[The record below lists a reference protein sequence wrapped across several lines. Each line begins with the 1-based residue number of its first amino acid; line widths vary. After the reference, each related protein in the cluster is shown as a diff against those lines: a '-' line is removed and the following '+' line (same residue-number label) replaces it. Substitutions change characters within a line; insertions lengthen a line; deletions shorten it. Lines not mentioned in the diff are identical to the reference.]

1 MAQYLRSALGYG
13 GSGLM
18 DTAIGV
24 TNETLA
30 TAAAA
35 AGDAAVLE
43 GQKQLEGEARSAVN
57 ATMLEGEK
65 QADGKS
71 IGPTAS
77 YLDDLSPQS
86 EEETGAGWSGADA
99 AAAAAGAAAGA
110 AMDAA
115 GVAAGVAADVA
126 AAATAATFKV
136 ASPFGQTE
144 EDEEGW
150 QVSGSRKKG
159 KDKDDGEFGEGNL
172 GVRPRKVDPRKAYD
186 MVIDP
191 VSTNSLRVSVSDR
204 VLFVVRTL
212 LVLSVRVAYFRPLES
227 TGLSR
232 H

>member
-18 DTAIGV
+18 EE

-30 TAAAA
+30 
-35 AGDAAVLE
+35 AGDTAVLE
-43 GQKQLEGEARSAVN
+43 VQKQVEGEAGSAMN
-57 ATMLEGEK
+57 ATIIEGEK
-65 QADGKS
+65 LTDVKS

-77 YLDDLSPQS
+77 YLDDLSPLS
-86 EEETGAGWSGADA
+86 EEEMGAGWSGADA

-126 AAATAATFKV
+126 AAATAATLKV
-136 ASPFGQTE
+136 ASPFGQAEVE
-144 EDEEGW
+144 EEEGW
-150 QVSGSRKKG
+150 QVSGGRKKG

-172 GVRPRKVDPRKAYD
+172 GVRPRKLDSRKAYD

-191 VSTNSLRVSVSDR
+191 VSTKSLRVGASDR
-204 VLFVVRTL
+204 VLFSFEPFGNEQTYL
-212 LVLSVRVAYFRPLES
+212 YFRPHEVCH
-227 TGLSR
+227 GNR
-232 H
+232 KM

>member
-18 DTAIGV
+18 EV

-30 TAAAA
+30 
-35 AGDAAVLE
+35 AGDTDVLE
-43 GQKQLEGEARSAVN
+43 VQEKVEGEGGSAGN
-57 ATMLEGEK
+57 ATINEGDK
-65 QADGKS
+65 QTDVKS

-126 AAATAATFKV
+126 AAATAATLKV

-144 EDEEGW
+144 AEEEEGW
-150 QVSGSRKKG
+150 QVSGGRKKG

-172 GVRPRKVDPRKAYD
+172 GVRPRKLDPRKAYD

-191 VSTNSLRVSVSDR
+191 VSTNSLRVGAIDR
-204 VLFVVRTL
+204 VLFSFEPFWSKRMCI
-212 LVLSVRVAYFRPLES
+212 FRPHKAIERCVLV
-227 TGLSR
+227 
-232 H
+232 